1 MVNIIV
7 ELDDNEKGYLS
18 ISRETIGQFRGN
30 KLIIRP
36 DDSRLR
42 DIKIELLPTRAKNG
56 IIYFNLT
63 VEGKKISNLYHFTGD
78 KYLISHKR
86 NPIVIEGDE
95 SLPARLSSEDIEF
108 HFGSYGPR
116 GEFYTASQ
124 DLFVYVQGKSY
135 KVRLLK
141 DTNFLGVT
149 TNESELLDFL
159 DVKFHIHPQERKLP
173 EEPQDW
179 EARTRPISKS
189 SNRKRLGPDAITIFF
204 LTIILLSV
212 CIAMAVSLC

>member
-42 DIKIELLPTRAKNG
+42 DIKIELLPTRAENG
-56 IIYFNLT
+56 IIYFNLI

-108 HFGSYGPR
+108 HFGSYGPQ
-116 GEFYTASQ
+116 GEFYTTPQ
-124 DLFVYVQGKSY
+124 DLFVRVQGESY

-159 DVKFHIHPQERKLP
+159 DVKFHIHPQERQLP

-179 EARTRPISKS
+179 ESRTRPISKG

-212 CIAMAVSLC
+212 CIVMAVSLC

>member
-30 KLIIRP
+30 KLIVRAE
-36 DDSRLR
+36 DSRLR
-42 DIKIELLPTRAKNG
+42 DIKIELLPTRVENG
-56 IIYFNLT
+56 IIYFNLV

-78 KYLISHKR
+78 KYLLSHKR
-86 NPIVIEGDE
+86 NPIIIEGDE
-95 SLPARLSSEDIEF
+95 SLPALLSSEDIEF
-108 HFGSYGPR
+108 HFNSYGPQ
-116 GEFYTASQ
+116 GEFYTTPQ
-124 DLFVYVQGKSY
+124 DLFVRVQGESY

-149 TNESELLDFL
+149 TDETELLDFL
-159 DVKFHIHPQERKLP
+159 DVKFHIRPQELQLP

-179 EARTRPISKS
+179 EAKTRPTSRR
-189 SNRKRLGPDAITIFF
+189 NRKKSGPDVTTLFF
-204 LTIILLSV
+204 LILIFLSICMV
-212 CIAMAVSLC
+212 MAISLC

>member
-30 KLIIRP
+30 KLIVRAE
-36 DDSRLR
+36 DSRLR
-42 DIKIELLPTRAKNG
+42 DIKIELLPTRVENG
-56 IIYFNLT
+56 IIYFNLV

-78 KYLISHKR
+78 KYLLSHKR
-86 NPIVIEGDE
+86 NPIVVEGDE
-95 SLPARLSSEDIEF
+95 SLPALLSSEDIEF
-108 HFGSYGPR
+108 HFNSYGPQ
-116 GEFYTASQ
+116 GEFYTTPQ
-124 DLFVYVQGKSY
+124 DLFVRVQGESY

-149 TNESELLDFL
+149 TDETELLDFL
-159 DVKFHIHPQERKLP
+159 DVKFHIRPQELQLP

-179 EARTRPISKS
+179 EAKTRPTSRR
-189 SNRKRLGPDAITIFF
+189 NRKTSRPDVTTLFF
-204 LTIILLSV
+204 LILIFLSICMV
-212 CIAMAVSLC
+212 MAISLC

>member
-30 KLIIRP
+30 KLIVRAE
-36 DDSRLR
+36 DSRLR
-42 DIKIELLPTRAKNG
+42 DIKIELLPTRVENG
-56 IIYFNLT
+56 IIYFNLV

-78 KYLISHKR
+78 KYLLSHKR

-95 SLPARLSSEDIEF
+95 SLPALLSSEDIEF
-108 HFGSYGPR
+108 HFNSYGPQ
-116 GEFYTASQ
+116 GEFYTTPQ
-124 DLFVYVQGKSY
+124 DLFVRVQGESY

-149 TNESELLDFL
+149 TDETELLDFL
-159 DVKFHIHPQERKLP
+159 DVKFHIRPQELQLP

-179 EARTRPISKS
+179 EAKTRPTSRR
-189 SNRKRLGPDAITIFF
+189 NRKKSGPDVTTLFF
-204 LTIILLSV
+204 LILIFLSICMV
-212 CIAMAVSLC
+212 MAISLC

>member
-30 KLIIRP
+30 KLIVRAE
-36 DDSRLR
+36 DSRLR
-42 DIKIELLPTRAKNG
+42 DIKIELLPTRVENG
-56 IIYFNLT
+56 IIYFNLV

-78 KYLISHKR
+78 KYLLSHKR

-95 SLPARLSSEDIEF
+95 SLPALLSSEDIEF
-108 HFGSYGPR
+108 HFNSYGPQ
-116 GEFYTASQ
+116 GEFYTTPQ
-124 DLFVYVQGKSY
+124 DLFVRVQGESY

-149 TNESELLDFL
+149 TDETELLDFL
-159 DVKFHIHPQERKLP
+159 DVKFHIRPQELQLP

-179 EARTRPISKS
+179 EAKTRPTSRR
-189 SNRKRLGPDAITIFF
+189 NRKTSRPDVTTLFF
-204 LTIILLSV
+204 LILIFLSICMV
-212 CIAMAVSLC
+212 MAISLC